1 MQPLAMPAERR
12 EPAAAVRAPFP
23 VEVACASDVRAGTR
37 RYLAHNLSG
46 GGLFLKTLLPLE
58 PGTLLR
64 CAFHLPDGAPP
75 LIALARVAWR
85 RGASPI
91 RDLPA
96 GMGVRFLD
104 LNDADRRRIDRA
116 TGR

>member
-12 EPAAAVRAPFP
+12 EPTAAFRTPFS

-37 RYLAHNLSG
+37 RYLAHNLSLG
-46 GGLFLKTLLPLE
+46 GIFLKTLLPLD

-64 CAFHLPDGAPP
+64 CAFHLPDGNPP
-75 LIALARVAWR
+75 LIALARVAWTR
-85 RGASPI
+85 PASPI
-91 RDLPA
+91 RDQPG

-104 LNDADRRRIDRA
+104 LKEADRRRLDRMV
-116 TGR
+116 GR